1 MPASQNLRIPVQNMS
16 CASCVGRV
24 DRAISGLPGV
34 DEVNVNLAAE
44 TAQFR
49 IDSADRLPQV
59 VQALDSAGYP
69 ARTRKV
75 RLAISSMSC
84 ASCVGRVDKALAAV
98 PGVTEVNVNLA
109 SETATVTFV
118 EGAVELDALIR
129 AADAAGYPAKAAD
142 ETPVE
147 ERGERKQAEVRA
159 LARKTAFAA
168 ALA

>member
-59 VQALDSAGYP
+59 VQALSHQDPVIRQA
-69 ARTRKV
+69 A
-75 RLAISSMSC
+75 L
-84 ASCVGRVDKALAAV
+84 KALGQTVSLDRLSLLIDAV
-98 PGVTEVNVNLA
+98 VQ
-109 SETATVTFV
+109 SQ
-118 EGAVELDALIR
+118 
-129 AADAAGYPAKAAD
+129 KAED
-142 ETPVE
+142 
-147 ERGERKQAEVRA
+147 AEVA
-159 LARKTAFAA
+159 CVCSPPAA
-168 ALA
+168 MESA